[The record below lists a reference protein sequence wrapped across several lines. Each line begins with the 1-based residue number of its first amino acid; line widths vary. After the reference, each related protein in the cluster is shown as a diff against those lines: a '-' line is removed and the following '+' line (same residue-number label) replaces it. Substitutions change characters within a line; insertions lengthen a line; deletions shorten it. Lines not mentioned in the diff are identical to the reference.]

1 MAARFRAD
9 RNGWI
14 VDNLTGLYILQVAV
28 HVLDEDTAHRVT
40 ASIIAALHAE
50 FDPTGL
56 NPKTCLAQPTD

>member
-28 HVLDEDTAHRVT
+28 HVLDVEAAHRVT
-40 ASIIAALHAE
+40 TSIIAALHAE
-50 FDPTGL
+50 FGPANPDPE
-56 NPKTCLAQPTD
+56 TCPAQFTD